1 MAAGRQAA
9 LEIKR
14 NKHIPGSTSPA
25 VAARLCI
32 WTWRAERDA
41 RDGEAFVRIR
51 FGSCL
56 SFFLSKDGSCK
67 SEAFVR
73 TRFGSCPSSEVS
85 TSSVKQKS
93 TEYVVACF
101 QNSERCGH
109 CSSIFRREILADEE
123 AARQSARRLVCLDV
137 VLAFHSPGP
146 RAHKPAQPC
155 VSRAARPGW
164 PSCNPLS
171 WQKRTQI
178 IKVAIFEPAQPRLPR
193 PVTGHPIRIQVSLDV
208 CYEPQLST
216 RALALPANP
225 KTSATPAAAQSTAK
239 VAHNPPEQQPAAAG
253 EEVRAFVHGQQLA
266 S

>member
-171 WQKRTQI
+171 WQK
-178 IKVAIFEPAQPRLPR
+178 KDPN
-193 PVTGHPIRIQVSLDV
+193 H
-208 CYEPQLST
+208 
-216 RALALPANP
+216 
-225 KTSATPAAAQSTAK
+225 QSG
-239 VAHNPPEQQPAAAG
+239 N
-253 EEVRAFVHGQQLA
+253 F
-266 S
+266 